1 MLTYARDVVVVSD
14 ALGEEPVPDLPGED
28 GGALALI
35 VRDLGHD
42 GRRRHA
48 RLGAANRAR
57 LDRSSLIVPVT
68 REVRWKSSTIVK
80 VLYLL

>member
-48 RLGAANRAR
+48 GLRAADRAR
-57 LDRSSLIVPVT
+57 LDRPGLIVPAI
-68 REVRWKSSTIVK
+68 RVRCKSCATVK
-80 VLYLL
+80 T